1 MQFDFFG
8 LFWAWDWLGL
18 FGLIYLVCW
27 VWFLFGLFFVG
38 LVCSFLGLGWDWMDW
53 VGLVCS
59 FCLGWFSGLIG
70 LFFLFDWLVGD
81 WFIFW
86 D

>member
-18 FGLIYLVCW
+18 FGLIYLVCL
-27 VWFLFGLFFVG
+27 VWFLFGLFF
-38 LVCSFLGLGWDWMDW
+38 